1 MTDALRLD
9 RARCRLCHD
18 GRLFDPAE
26 RRWSATTDT
35 AGEAVGLRE
44 AVRWLQRDSGGP
56 CRVPIAVI
64 GPREATEIERQAAF
78 ALGSGLA
85 ALGIVLLCG
94 GKGGVM
100 EAACE
105 GAAAAGGLSIGLLPD
120 ADWQAANRF
129 VTIPLATGIGEA
141 RNAIIARAA
150 LALVAVGGGYGT
162 LSEIAL
168 ALQFGRP
175 VLTLLDSP
183 PAAGVVP
190 MASVEATLDAICHIV
205 LALPQLKSSPVD
217 D

>member
-9 RARCRLCHD
+9 RTRRRLFHD

-26 RRWSATTDT
+26 RRWTVTADM
-35 AGEAVGLRE
+35 AGEPVGLRE
-44 AVRWLQRDSGGP
+44 AVRWLQRDSGTP
-56 CRVPIAVI
+56 CRVPVAVI
-64 GPREATEIERQAAF
+64 GPREAIEAERQAAF
-78 ALGSGLA
+78 ALGAGLA

-100 EAACE
+100 EATCE
-105 GAAAAGGLSIGLLPD
+105 GAATAGGLSIGLLPD
-120 ADWQAANRF
+120 TEWQAANRF

-162 LSEIAL
+162 LSEIAF

-175 VLTLLDSP
+175 VLTLLDP
-183 PAAGVVP
+183 PPVAGVVP
-190 MASVEATLDAICHIV
+190 MTSVEAALDAVCRIV
-205 LALPQLKSSPVD
+205 LALPN
-217 D
+217 

>member
-1 MTDALRLD
+1 MADTLLLD
-9 RARCRLCHD
+9 RTGRRLFHD
-18 GRLFDPAE
+18 GTLFDATE
-26 RRWSATTDT
+26 RRWSATADMS
-35 AGEAVGLRE
+35 GEPVGLRE
-44 AVRWLQRDSGGP
+44 AVRWLQRDGGTP
-56 CRVPIAVI
+56 CRVPVAVI
-64 GPREATEIERQAAF
+64 GPREAAEAERQAAF
-78 ALGSGLA
+78 ALGAGLA

-120 ADWQAANRF
+120 AEWQAANRF
-129 VTIPLATGIGEA
+129 VTIPLATGIGVA

-175 VLTLLDSP
+175 VLTLLDP
-183 PAAGVVP
+183 PPVAGVVA
-190 MASVEATLDAICHIV
+190 MTSVDAALDAVCRIV
-205 LALPQLKSSPVD
+205 LALPS
-217 D
+217 